1 LDNELEQFITLVYE
15 TVFEYTFRT
24 LVCTN
29 LRVSG
34 FLENRRA
41 LQPEG
46 GILIR
51 LLAIEPIVVIS
62 GIKESI

>member
-1 LDNELEQFITLVYE
+1 MYLYILLEHLYLFVSIIQSTKFNS
-15 TVFEYTFRT
+15 
-24 LVCTN
+24 TN

-34 FLENRRA
+34 FWENRRA

-51 LLAIEPIVVIS
+51 LLAIKPIVVIS

>member
-1 LDNELEQFITLVYE
+1 MYLLLEHLYLFVSIIQSTKFNS
-15 TVFEYTFRT
+15 
-24 LVCTN
+24 TN

>member
-1 LDNELEQFITLVYE
+1 MYLYILLEHLYLFVSIIQSTKFNS
-15 TVFEYTFRT
+15 
-24 LVCTN
+24 TN